1 LGWAEITHPF
11 HPRRGQTF
19 PVIKTRQVSGIEVL
33 YLKTPAGGF
42 FSIAREW
49 TDWAELTFTGRLGM
63 QTPILDFHSLLELAE
78 LVDQLNRR
86 TPEEGVDK

>member
-1 LGWAEITHPF
+1 MAEITHPF

-33 YLKTPAGGF
+33 HLRTPAGGF

-49 TDWAELTFTGRLGM
+49 TDWGKRSFIVRLGM

-78 LVDQLNRR
+78 LVDQLDRR
-86 TPEEGVDK
+86 TREEEVDK